1 MNDNEVKT
9 VQMTAEE
16 AAQYAAFKAEQERK
30 AAADK
35 ARKDRKVYG
44 QMVDEEIEQ
53 ALPMLRELSGDIRT
67 VKEEE
72 VFRNRAKSAW
82 LIMVFYSLMNYR
94 NSIGMYLKYYVNPWK
109 IGKSPSHA

>member
-53 ALPMLRELSGDIRT
+53 A
-67 VKEEE
+67 
-72 VFRNRAKSAW
+72 F
-82 LIMVFYSLMNYR
+82 
-94 NSIGMYLKYYVNPWK
+94 LK
-109 IGKSPSHA
+109 